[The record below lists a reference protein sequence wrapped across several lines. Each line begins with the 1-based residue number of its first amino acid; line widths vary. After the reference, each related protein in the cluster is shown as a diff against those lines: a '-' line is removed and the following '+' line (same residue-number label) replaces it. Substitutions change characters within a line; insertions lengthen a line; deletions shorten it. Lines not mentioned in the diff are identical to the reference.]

1 MPSAV
6 QDSAESVD
14 STAVSLSQSQ
24 PEPLVISH
32 KIFAAS
38 TRVWWGSTTPSRFEK
53 LQREALALTR
63 FRYPPVPLPAG
74 LTLTSDVIGGTPSLA
89 GTSNVAVTVTDAA
102 GATATAILALT
113 IRPSTNDIT
122 LGRASLSFT
131 LGVNAAATPSPEHV
145 GVQSSVVS
153 LPLNYSAAA
162 PVPFGSF
169 LTVSGG
175 GVTPDNLSIGLN
187 AVALGLPVGD
197 YLETVV
203 VTCTSAACAG
213 KTQNISVELTVTAP
227 PPRLR
232 VPANLL
238 AFSSTPDVPSP
249 APQSLAVLNGGSG
262 VLAISSISCAAPWC
276 VVSGVP
282 ATITAGV
289 PALPTVTVTPVNM
302 APGYYTTLLTVVSS
316 GGSVSLPVTLRI
328 SPGEFKA

>member
-1 MPSAV
+1 MRSYASIVAALWMFAAVSAPAAVRLSITSAPPPAATVAAAYTATFTANGGTVPYKWVVTVGVLPTGLTLHPATGVLSGTPESAGTFQFAVRV

-14 STAVSLSQSQ
+14 STAVSLSVQ
-24 PEPLVISH
+24 PEPLVIST
-32 KIFAAS
+32 KSPLPAGVVGLDYPQQVLEATGGTGAYTFSIPAS
-38 TRVWWGSTTPSRFEK
+38 
-53 LQREALALTR
+53 A
-63 FRYPPVPLPAG
+63 LPAG

-131 LGVNAAATPSPEHV
+131 PGKRCNAAATPSPEHV

-162 PVPFGSF
+162 PVPFGSC
-169 LTVSGG
+169 LSVSGG
-175 GVTPDNLSIGLN
+175 GGTPDNLSIGLN

-213 KTQNISVELTVTAP
+213 KTQNISVEFV
-227 PPRLR
+227 RR
-232 VPANLL
+232 
-238 AFSSTPDVPSP
+238 
-249 APQSLAVLNGGSG
+249 
-262 VLAISSISCAAPWC
+262 
-276 VVSGVP
+276 
-282 ATITAGV
+282 
-289 PALPTVTVTPVNM
+289 
-302 APGYYTTLLTVVSS
+302 
-316 GGSVSLPVTLRI
+316 
-328 SPGEFKA
+328 